1 MILLYF
7 IVPILSVHTQNRSLF
22 EHSGRF
28 CIFLKKSTNFVC
40 TKLRLRRHR
49 LHFAYSPVPNAQKK
63 ESRSSPKL
71 CCCLFLC
78 SLKPRAI
85 GVEYFPKLM
94 PESLKLFKESC
105 HIHCYTS
112 FVKSIDQLNY
122 FVIGGSFPR
131 ISSSLRNLKRASKSS
146 YMTSLTEVRAVCM
159 PLMNPF

>member
-1 MILLYF
+1 MY
-7 IVPILSVHTQNRSLF
+7 LSFLF
-22 EHSGRF
+22 TRKVARCSNTAGGFVFFE
-28 CIFLKKSTNFVC
+28 KSTNFVC

-49 LHFAYSPVPNAQKK
+49 LHFAYSPVQNAQKRRA
-63 ESRSSPKL
+63 EAL
-71 CCCLFLC
+71 LNYAVVLFLC

-94 PESLKLFKESC
+94 PESLKLLKESC